1 MELKMYFDTL
11 SGVIATII
19 GFALFGLGWAFSA
32 STIANECQKLNA
44 FYVSEK
50 VFECKVKNGN

>member
-1 MELKMYFDTL
+1 MYFDTL

>member
-1 MELKMYFDTL
+1 MYTDALTTAL
-11 SGVIATII
+11 AMLVGL
-19 GFALFGLGWAFSA
+19 ALFIFGWIFSA
-32 STIANECQKLNA
+32 STIANECKKLNA